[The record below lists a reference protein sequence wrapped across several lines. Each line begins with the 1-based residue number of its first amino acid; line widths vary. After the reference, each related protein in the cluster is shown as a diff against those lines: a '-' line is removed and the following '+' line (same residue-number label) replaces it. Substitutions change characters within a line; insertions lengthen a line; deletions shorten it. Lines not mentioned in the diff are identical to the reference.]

1 MCTCAECNE
10 KIKRLEQALD
20 VSQTNR
26 KYFEELS
33 NAQALKINEL
43 LALNEAKEKIPGKV
57 FTLEGG
63 LGK

>member
-33 NAQALKINEL
+33 E
-43 LALNEAKEKIPGKV
+43 
-57 FTLEGG
+57 
-63 LGK
+63 